1 MISKIIGLDSGTRK
15 RAIVSIVTAILDFL
29 SVFGI
34 IKFSDAQIEAIKNIV
49 LVVLTAIIW
58 AIGFYYNE
66 CTTHEN
72 CELTGVMR
80 ANRKKGNYAVTEEYD
95 EEEVGG
101 DVK

>member
-34 IKFSDAQIEAIKNIV
+34 VKFSDAQIEAIKNIV

-66 CTTHEN
+66 CTTPEN

-101 DVK
+101 DAK